1 MDRNRLWVVGT
12 VAMMVVVVVGGW
24 FLGIQPQLSA
34 ANAASE
40 SRTSEAVRNATSE
53 RLLVTLKRDFAGI
66 GELKDSNATLRRSV
80 PSSAQLSTFVTEL
93 DALAGQNGVAVTKIT
108 VSDAM
113 AYTPPVIVAAAV
125 TGAAASPTPSPS
137 ASAAPVVAAPV
148 APQAPPLVTDP
159 KITAANFIAI
169 PIALQITGPYTN
181 VLNFVKGL
189 QAGERLFLVTNLSTA
204 PSTAKTAVASTV
216 DAGVKGLIYVLIA
229 GGTK

>member
-1 MDRNRLWVVGT
+1 MDRNRLWVIGT
-12 VAMMVVVVVGGW
+12 VARMAVVVVGGW
-24 FLGIQPQLSA
+24 FLGIQPQLNA

-40 SRTSEAVRNATSE
+40 SRTSEAARNAASE
-53 RLLVTLKRDFAGI
+53 RLLVTLKKDFEGI

-93 DALAGQNGVAVTKIT
+93 NALSGQNSVAVTTIT
-108 VSDAM
+108 VSDAK

-125 TGAAASPTPSPS
+125 TGAAASPTPSPT

-148 APQAPPLVTDP
+148 APQAPPLVTNP

-169 PIALQITGPYTN
+169 PITLKISGQYAN

-189 QAGERLFLVTNLSTA
+189 QAGERLFLVTNLST
-204 PSTAKTAVASTV
+204 KTVVPPTV
-216 DAGVKGLIYVLIA
+216 DADITGLIYVLLA
-229 GGTK
+229 DGAK

>member
-1 MDRNRLWVVGT
+1 
-12 VAMMVVVVVGGW
+12 MMAVVVVVGW
-24 FLGIQPQLSA
+24 FLGIQPQLNA

-40 SRTSEAVRNATSE
+40 SRTSEAARNATSE
-53 RLLVTLKRDFAGI
+53 RLLVTLKKDFEGI

-93 DALAGQNGVAVTKIT
+93 DALSAQNGVAITKIT
-108 VSDAM
+108 VSDATS
-113 AYTPPVIVAAAV
+113 YTPPVIVVAAAV
-125 TGAAASPTPSPS
+125 TGAAASPTPSPT

-148 APQAPPLVTDP
+148 APQAPPLVTNP

-169 PIALQITGPYTN
+169 PIDLKISGPYAN

-204 PSTAKTAVASTV
+204 PPTAKTAVASTV
-216 DAGVKGLIYVLIA
+216 DADIKGLIYVLIA

>member
-1 MDRNRLWVVGT
+1 
-12 VAMMVVVVVGGW
+12 MMVIVVVGGW

-40 SRTSEAVRNATSE
+40 SRTSEAARNATSE
-53 RLLVTLKRDFAGI
+53 RLLVTLKKDFEGI
-66 GELKDSNATLRRSV
+66 GKLKDSNAMLRRSV

-93 DALAGQNGVAVTKIT
+93 DVLSGQNAVSVTTIT
-108 VSDAM
+108 VSDAK

-125 TGAAASPTPSPS
+125 TGVAASPTPSPS

-148 APQAPPLVTDP
+148 APEAPLLVTNP

-169 PIALQITGPYTN
+169 PIELKISGPYAN
-181 VLNFVKGL
+181 VLDFVKGL

-204 PSTAKTAVASTV
+204 PPTVKTTVASTV
-216 DAGVKGLIYVLIA
+216 DADIKGLIYVLVA
-229 GGTK
+229 SGTK

>member
-1 MDRNRLWVVGT
+1 MGHRNGGHDGRRRG
-12 VAMMVVVVVGGW
+12 GGW
-24 FLGIQPQLSA
+24 FLGIQPQLNA

-40 SRTSEAVRNATSE
+40 SRTSEAARNAASE
-53 RLLVTLKRDFAGI
+53 RLLVTLKKDFEGI

-93 DALAGQNGVAVTKIT
+93 NALSGQNSVAVTTIT
-108 VSDAM
+108 VSDAK

-125 TGAAASPTPSPS
+125 TGAAASPTPSPT

-148 APQAPPLVTDP
+148 APQAPPLVTNP

-169 PIALQITGPYTN
+169 PITLKISGQYAN

-189 QAGERLFLVTNLSTA
+189 QAGERLFLVTNLST
-204 PSTAKTAVASTV
+204 KTVVPPTV
-216 DAGVKGLIYVLIA
+216 DADITGLIYVLLA
-229 GGTK
+229 DGAK

>member
-1 MDRNRLWVVGT
+1 
-12 VAMMVVVVVGGW
+12 MMVVVVVGGW

-53 RLLVTLKRDFAGI
+53 RLLVTLKKDFEGI

-93 DALAGQNGVAVTKIT
+93 DTLSGQNLVSVTSIT
-108 VSDAM
+108 VSDAK

-125 TGAAASPTPSPS
+125 AGASASPTPAPS
-137 ASAAPVVAAPV
+137 ASAAPVVAAPA
-148 APQAPPLVTDP
+148 APQAPPLVTNS

-169 PIALQITGPYTN
+169 PIALKINGQYAN

-189 QAGERLFLVTNLSTA
+189 QAGERLFLVTNLST
-204 PSTAKTAVASTV
+204 KTVVPPTV
-216 DAGVKGLIYVLIA
+216 DADITGLIYVLLA
-229 GGTK
+229 DGAK